1 MPSWA
6 KWVVGA
12 VIVAI
17 PVCRR
22 FRTVEDKIE
31 KTAEAAIEVV
41 DTVAEA
47 TEKVAGEVA
56 DAFPGNE
63 NLKEAA
69 SRIKTVTDAIE
80 EDAEKAEALIHKVDE
95 IKKEVDSIVGPII
108 DKVVKEEAERNK

>member
-1 MPSWA
+1 M
-6 KWVVGA
+6 
-12 VIVAI
+12 I
-17 PVCRR
+17 
-22 FRTVEDKIE
+22 
-31 KTAEAAIEVV
+31 

-80 EDAEKAEALIHKVDE
+80 EDAEKAEALIEKVSL
-95 IKKEVDSIVGPII
+95 VTQSIFLS
-108 DKVVKEEAERNK
+108 EEKT